1 MRTKPYRALH
11 CRKFE
16 CLAVAAAI
24 LSLALIPLDAYATG
38 PDPGPNLPTQ
48 NAADRA
54 PDQATVNSSIKGP
67 AASEGPALQISRF
80 KTQTNRP
87 DLISDQAMAI
97 KIARIILSS
106 IYGKTLIDKEEPLN
120 CELQDGVWIVTG
132 SFNHPFE
139 KGKPPWKGGVAEI
152 HILKRTGEVLDVFHS
167 K

>member
-1 MRTKPYRALH
+1 MRTKPYRALDG
-11 CRKFE
+11 
-16 CLAVAAAI
+16 LVSASLLVAAAVFA
-24 LSLALIPLDAYATG
+24 LAFNPLDAYAAG
-38 PDPGPNLPTQ
+38 PTPAL
-48 NAADRA
+48 
-54 PDQATVNSSIKGP
+54 VNSQVTVPG
-67 AASEGPALQISRF
+67 ASEGPALQVSRF

-97 KIARIILSS
+97 QLAGIILRS
-106 IYGKTLIDKEEPLN
+106 IYGKALIDKEEPLT

>member
-16 CLAVAAAI
+16 WLAVAAAI

-38 PDPGPNLPTQ
+38 PDPGPNPPTQ
-48 NAADRA
+48 KAADRA
-54 PDQATVNSSIKGP
+54 PDQASVNNSIKGP
-67 AASEGPALQISRF
+67 AASGGPTLQISRF

-106 IYGKTLIDKEEPLN
+106 IYGKPLIDKEEPLN

-132 SFNHPFE
+132 TFKQH
-139 KGKPPWKGGVAEI
+139 KDKTRPPKKGGVAEI